1 MLFVAIRQMLVR
13 GKQTLTTLSGI
24 VLGTA
29 AFIII
34 SGVLLG
40 FRGYLIDQLINADC
54 HVRISPRQEIIQPN
68 SMDDLFPGEN
78 VFWLS
83 PPSGKRGST
92 HLNNASL
99 WYERLDQDKEVEA
112 YSPQVS
118 GRIFLFSGSNQE
130 AGKIIGIIPSRQV
143 QITPLADYITEGSV
157 ESLSAGNRIVLGDG
171 LAKLLGLGVN
181 KTVWVTSGLQEKTPF
196 RISGIFRSGN
206 KALDDS
212 VAYGLLSEIQLLTGQ
227 SGMITD
233 IAVRLKDVNR
243 SLSKAEEWRTM
254 GDEKVLSWQ
263 EANTSFFAIFKL
275 QDAIRYSMTAAILTV
290 AGFGIYNILNVIIN
304 QKKREIAI
312 LRSIGYRPN
321 EVLMIFLMQG
331 VILGVIGGVLGMLIG
346 FLICLRIESLPFT
359 NPLFSAG
366 ASTMVI
372 SFAPSIYL
380 QAFAQSMVA
389 TLIASWIPARS
400 AGKLSPIEI
409 IRGE

>member
-1 MLFVAIRQMLVR
+1 MLFIALRQMLVR

-54 HVRISPRQEIIQPN
+54 HVRISPRQEIIQAN
-68 SMDDLFPGEN
+68 SMDDLFPNEN

-92 HLNNASL
+92 HLNQASL
-99 WYERLDQDKEVEA
+99 WYERLDLDPEVEA

-118 GRIFLFSGSNQE
+118 GRIFLYSGSNQE
-130 AGKIIGIIPSRQV
+130 AGKIIGIIPSRQIL
-143 QITPLADYITEGSV
+143 ITPLADYITEGSV
-157 ESLSAGNRIVLGDG
+157 ESLAAGNRLILGDG
-171 LAKLLGLGVN
+171 LSKLLGLGLN
-181 KTVWVTSGLQEKTPF
+181 KTVWITAGLQERTPF

-212 VAYGLLSEIQLLTGQ
+212 IAYGLLSEVQQLTGQ

-243 SLSKAEEWRTM
+243 SILKAEEWR
-254 GDEKVLSWQ
+254 GLGEDKVLSWQ
-263 EANTSFFAIFKL
+263 EANSSFFAIFKL
-275 QDAIRYSMTAAILTV
+275 QDAIRYSMTAAILVV

-312 LRSIGYRPN
+312 LRSIGFRPK

-331 VILGVIGGVLGMLIG
+331 MILGVVGGIIGLIVG
-346 FLICLRIESLPFT
+346 FLVCLRIESLPFS

-366 ASTMVI
+366 AGSMVV
-372 SFAPSIYL
+372 SFAPAIYF
-380 QAFAQSMVA
+380 QAFLQSMVA

>member
-312 LRSIGYRPN
+312 LRSIGYKPN
-321 EVLMIFLMQG
+321 EVLLIFLMQG

-380 QAFAQSMVA
+380 QAFAQSMIA

>member
-1 MLFVAIRQMLVR
+1 MLFIALRQMLAR
-13 GKQTLTTLSGI
+13 GKQTITTLSGI

-40 FRGYLIDQLINADC
+40 FRRYLIDQLINADC
-54 HVRISPRQEIIQPN
+54 HVRISPRQEIIRAD
-68 SMDDLFPGEN
+68 SMDDLFPKEN

-92 HLNNASL
+92 HLNQASL
-99 WYERLDQDKEVEA
+99 WYERLDRDPEVEA

-118 GRIFLFSGSNQE
+118 GRIFLYSGSNQE
-130 AGKIIGIIPSRQV
+130 AGKIIGIIPSRQIL
-143 QITPLADYITEGSV
+143 ITPLAEYITEGSV
-157 ESLSAGNRIVLGDG
+157 ESLSAGNRLILGDG
-171 LAKLLGLGVN
+171 LAKLLGLGVD
-181 KTVWVTSGLQEKTPF
+181 KTVWITAGLQERTPF

-212 VAYGLLSEIQLLTGQ
+212 IAYGLLSEVQQLTGQ

-243 SLSKAEEWRTM
+243 SIQKAEEWKTL
-254 GDEKVLSWQ
+254 GDEKILSWQ
-263 EANTSFFAIFKL
+263 EANSSFFAIFKL
-275 QDAIRYSMTAAILTV
+275 QDAIRYSMTAAILIV

-312 LRSIGYRPN
+312 LRSIGFRPK
-321 EVLMIFLMQG
+321 EVLTIFLMQG
-331 VILGVIGGVLGMLIG
+331 LILGFIGGVIGLIVG
-346 FLICLRIESLPFT
+346 FLVCLRIESLPFT

-366 ASTMVI
+366 ASSMVV
-372 SFAPSIYL
+372 SFAPSIYF
-380 QAFAQSMVA
+380 QAFLQSMVA

>member
-1 MLFVAIRQMLVR
+1 MLFIALRQMLVR

-54 HVRISPRQEIIQPN
+54 HVRISPRQEIIQAN

-92 HLNNASL
+92 HLNQASL
-99 WYERLDQDKEVEA
+99 WYERLDRDPEVKA

-118 GRIFLFSGSNQE
+118 GRIFLYSGSNQE
-130 AGKIIGIIPSRQV
+130 AGKIVGIIPSRQI
-143 QITPLADYITEGSV
+143 QITPLAEYITEGSV
-157 ESLSAGNRIVLGDG
+157 ESLSAGNRLILGDG
-171 LAKLLGLGVN
+171 LAKLLGLGLN
-181 KTVWVTSGLQEKTPF
+181 KTVWITAGLQQKTPF

-212 VAYGLLSEIQLLTGQ
+212 IAYGLLSEVQQLTGQ

-243 SLSKAEEWRTM
+243 SIQKAEDWKSFGE
-254 GDEKVLSWQ
+254 DKILSWQ
-263 EANTSFFAIFKL
+263 EANSSFFAIFKL
-275 QDAIRYSMTAAILTV
+275 QDAIRYSMTAAILVV

-312 LRSIGYRPN
+312 LRSIGFRPK

-331 VILGVIGGVLGMLIG
+331 VILGIAGGIIGLIVG

-359 NPLFSAG
+359 NPLFSSG
-366 ASTMVI
+366 ANTMVV
-372 SFAPSIYL
+372 SFAPSIYF
-380 QAFAQSMVA
+380 QAFLQSMVA

>member
-1 MLFVAIRQMLVR
+1 MFFISLRQMSAR
-13 GKQTLTTLSGI
+13 GKQTLTTLFGI

-40 FRGYLIDQLINADC
+40 FRGYLVDQLINADC
-54 HVRISPRQEIIQPN
+54 HVRVSSRQEIIRSD
-68 SMDDLFPGEN
+68 SMDDLFPNEN

-83 PPSGKRGST
+83 PPSGKRGSS
-92 HLNNASL
+92 HLATATL
-99 WYERLDQDKEVEA
+99 WYERLEADSEVQA

-118 GRIFLFSGSNQE
+118 GRIFLFSGANRE
-130 AGKIIGIIPSRQV
+130 AGKIIGIVPNRQI
-143 QITPLADYITEGSV
+143 QITPLSDYIIEGSV
-157 ESLSAGNRIVLGDG
+157 ESLSAGNRIVLGEG
-171 LAKLLGLGVN
+171 LAQLLGLRLN
-181 KTVWVTSGLQEKTPF
+181 KTVWITAGQREKTPF

-206 KALDDS
+206 KALDDG
-212 VAYGLLSEIQLLTGQ
+212 VAYGLLSEVQQLTDQ
-227 SGMITD
+227 SGRITD

-243 SLSKAEEWRTM
+243 SLQKADEWRQFGEDKIT
-254 GDEKVLSWQ
+254 SWQ
-263 EANTSFFAIFKL
+263 EANSSFFAIFKL

-312 LRSIGYRPN
+312 LRSIGYRPGD
-321 EVLMIFLMQG
+321 VLLIFLLQG
-331 VILGVIGGVLGMLIG
+331 IVLGVAGGLFGLLLG
-346 FLICLRIESLPFT
+346 FLICLRIESMPFT

-366 ASTMVI
+366 GGTMVV
-372 SFAPSIYL
+372 SFAPSIYV
-380 QAFAQSMVA
+380 QAFLQSLAA
-389 TLIASWIPARS
+389 TIIASVIPARY

>member
-1 MLFVAIRQMLVR
+1 MLFIAVRQMLVR

-99 WYERLDQDKEVEA
+99 WYERLDRDKEVEA

-312 LRSIGYRPN
+312 LRSIGYKPN
-321 EVLMIFLMQG
+321 EVLLIFLMQG
-331 VILGVIGGVLGMLIG
+331 VILGVIGGILGMLIG

>member
-1 MLFVAIRQMLVR
+1 MLFIALRQMLVR

-54 HVRISPRQEIIQPN
+54 HVRISPRQEIIQAN
-68 SMDDLFPGEN
+68 SMDDLFPNEN

-83 PPSGKRGST
+83 PPSGKRGSN
-92 HLNNASL
+92 HLNQASL
-99 WYERLDQDKEVEA
+99 WYERLDRDPAVEA

-118 GRIFLFSGSNQE
+118 GRIFLYSGSNQE
-130 AGKIIGIIPSRQV
+130 AGKIIGIIPSRQI
-143 QITPLADYITEGSV
+143 QITPLAEYITEGSV
-157 ESLSAGNRIVLGDG
+157 ESLAAGNRLILGDG
-171 LAKLLGLGVN
+171 LAKLLGLGLN
-181 KTVWVTSGLQEKTPF
+181 KTVWITAGLQERTPF

-212 VAYGLLSEIQLLTGQ
+212 IAYGLLSEVQQLTGQ

-233 IAVRLKDVNR
+233 IAVRLKDVNQ
-243 SLSKAEEWRTM
+243 SMQKAEAWKKL
-254 GDEKVLSWQ
+254 GDEKILSWQ
-263 EANTSFFAIFKL
+263 EANSSFFAIFKL
-275 QDAIRYSMTAAILTV
+275 QDAIRYSMTAAILVV

-312 LRSIGYRPN
+312 LRSIGFRPK

-331 VILGVIGGVLGMLIG
+331 VILGVVGGIIGLIVG
-346 FLICLRIESLPFT
+346 FLICLRIESIPFT

-366 ASTMVI
+366 ASSMVV
-372 SFAPSIYL
+372 SFAPSIYF
-380 QAFAQSMVA
+380 QAFLQSMVA

>member
-1 MLFVAIRQMLVR
+1 MLFIAIRQMFAR

-40 FRGYLIDQLINADC
+40 FRGYLVDQLINADC
-54 HVRISPRQEIIQPN
+54 HVRISPRQEIIQPD

-92 HLNNASL
+92 YLNKATL
-99 WYERLDQDKEVEA
+99 WYERLEQDKDVEA

-118 GRIFLFSGSNQE
+118 GRVFLFSGSNHE
-130 AGKIIGIIPSRQV
+130 TGKVIGIIPSRQIR
-143 QITPLADYITEGSV
+143 ITPLADYVTEGSV

-171 LAKLLGLGVN
+171 LAKLLGLGLG
-181 KTVWVTSGLQEKTPF
+181 KTVWVSSGFQEKTPF

-212 VAYGLLSEIQLLTGQ
+212 VAYGLLSEVQLLTAQ
-227 SGMITD
+227 PGMITD
-233 IAVRLKDVNR
+233 IAVRLKDVN
-243 SLSKAEEWRTM
+243 LSFQKAEEWKKM

-321 EVLMIFLMQG
+321 EVLMIFLLQG
-331 VILGVIGGVLGMLIG
+331 VILGVSGGVIGLLVG
-346 FLICLRIESLPFT
+346 FLICLRIETLPFT
-359 NPLFSAG
+359 NPLFSAK
-366 ASTMVI
+366 ASTMVV
-372 SFAPSIYL
+372 SFAPAIYA
-380 QAFAQSMVA
+380 QAFAQSMFA

>member
-1 MLFVAIRQMLVR
+1 MWFIAIRQMLVR

-40 FRGYLIDQLINADC
+40 FRGYLVDQLINSDC
-54 HVRISPRQEIIQPN
+54 HIRISSRQEIIQPN

-78 VFWLS
+78 VFWIS
-83 PPSGKRGST
+83 PPSGKRGSN

-99 WYERLDQDKEVEA
+99 WYERLEQDKEVEA

-130 AGKIIGIIPSRQV
+130 AGKIIGIIPSRQTL
-143 QITPLADYITEGSV
+143 ITPLADYITEGSV

-171 LAKLLGLGVN
+171 LAKLLGLGLN
-181 KTVWVTSGLQEKTPF
+181 KTIWLTSGLQEKTPF

-206 KALDDS
+206 KALDDGI
-212 VAYGLLSEIQLLTGQ
+212 AYGLLSEVQLLTAQ

-243 SLSKAEEWRTM
+243 SLQKAGEWKSIS
-254 GDEKVLSWQ
+254 DDKILSWE
-263 EANTSFFAIFKL
+263 EANSNFFAIFKL

-290 AGFGIYNILNVIIN
+290 VGFGIYNILNVIIN

-321 EVLMIFLMQG
+321 EVLTIFLLQG
-331 VILGVIGGVLGMLIG
+331 LILGISGGLIG
-346 FLICLRIESLPFT
+346 LLLGFLVCLRIESLPFT

-366 ASTMVI
+366 AGNMVI
-372 SFAPSIYL
+372 SFAPAIYI
-380 QAFAQSMVA
+380 QAFIQSMTA

>member
-1 MLFVAIRQMLVR
+1 MLFIAIRQMLVR

-40 FRGYLIDQLINADC
+40 FRGYLVDQLINADC

-92 HLNNASL
+92 HLSKASL
-99 WYERLDQDKEVEA
+99 WYERLDRDQEVQA

-118 GRIFLFSGSNQE
+118 GRVFLFSGSNQE
-130 AGKIIGIIPSRQV
+130 TGKIIGIIPSRQIQV
-143 QITPLADYITEGSV
+143 TPLSDYITEGSV
-157 ESLSAGNRIVLGDG
+157 ESLSAGNRIILGDG
-171 LAKLLGLGVN
+171 LAKLLGLGLN
-181 KTVWVTSGLQEKTPF
+181 KTVWVSSGFQDKTPF
-196 RISGIFRSGN
+196 RIAGIFRSGN

-212 VAYGLLSEIQLLTGQ
+212 VAYGLLSEVQLLTAQ
-227 SGMITD
+227 SGMVTD
-233 IAVRLKDVNR
+233 IAVRLKDVNL
-243 SLSKAEEWRTM
+243 SLQKAEEWRNT
-254 GDEKVLSWQ
+254 GDERVVSWQ

-275 QDAIRYSMTAAILTV
+275 QDAIRYSMTAAILIV

-321 EVLMIFLMQG
+321 EVLMIFLLQG
-331 VILGVIGGVLGMLIG
+331 LILGFSGGIIGLLIG
-346 FLICLRIESLPFT
+346 FVACVRIETLPFT
-359 NPLFSAG
+359 NPLFSAK
-366 ASTMVI
+366 AATMVV
-372 SFAPSIYL
+372 SFASAIYV
-380 QAFAQSMVA
+380 QAFAQSMFA

>member
-1 MLFVAIRQMLVR
+1 MLFIAIRQMLVR

-40 FRGYLIDQLINADC
+40 FRGYLVDQLINADC
-54 HVRISPRQEIIQPN
+54 HVRISPRQEIIQPD

-92 HLNNASL
+92 HLNKASL
-99 WYERLDQDKEVEA
+99 WYERLDRDKEVQA

-118 GRIFLFSGSNQE
+118 GRVFLFSGSNQE
-130 AGKIIGIIPSRQV
+130 TGKIIGIIPSRQIQV
-143 QITPLADYITEGSV
+143 TPLADYITEGSV
-157 ESLSAGNRIVLGDG
+157 ESLSAGNRIILGDG
-171 LAKLLGLGVN
+171 LAKFLGLGLN
-181 KTVWVTSGLQEKTPF
+181 KTVWISSGYQDKTPF
-196 RISGIFRSGN
+196 RIAGIFRSGN

-212 VAYGLLSEIQLLTGQ
+212 IAYGLLSEVQLLTAQ
-227 SGMITD
+227 SGMVTD
-233 IAVRLKDVNR
+233 IAVRLKDVNL
-243 SLSKAEEWRTM
+243 SLQKAEEWRNM

-321 EVLMIFLMQG
+321 EVLMIFLLQG
-331 VILGVIGGVLGMLIG
+331 LILGLSGGIIGLLIG
-346 FLICLRIESLPFT
+346 FLACIRIETLPFT
-359 NPLFSAG
+359 NPLFSAKTT
-366 ASTMVI
+366 TMVV
-372 SFAPSIYL
+372 SFAPAIYL

>member
-1 MLFVAIRQMLVR
+1 MLFIAVRQMLVR
-13 GKQTLTTLSGI
+13 GKQTITTLSGI
-24 VLGTA
+24 ILGTA

-54 HVRISPRQEIIQPN
+54 HVRISPRQEIILPN
-68 SMDDLFPGEN
+68 SMDDLFPDEN

-99 WYERLDQDKEVEA
+99 WYERLEQDKEVQA

-118 GRIFLFSGSNQE
+118 GRIFLFSGANQE
-130 AGKIIGIIPSRQV
+130 AGKIIGIIPSKQIL
-143 QITPLADYITEGSV
+143 ITPLADYITEGSV
-157 ESLSAGNRIVLGDG
+157 ESLSAGNRIILGDG
-171 LAKLLGLGVN
+171 LAKLLGLGLD

-212 VAYGLLSEIQLLTGQ
+212 VAYGLLSEIQLLTAQ

-243 SLSKAEEWRTM
+243 SLAKAEEWRGL

-263 EANTSFFAIFKL
+263 EANSSFFAIFKL

-321 EVLMIFLMQG
+321 EVLMIFLLQG
-331 VILGVIGGVLGMLIG
+331 LILGISGGLIGLLIG

-366 ASTMVI
+366 AGTMVI
-372 SFAPSIYL
+372 SFAPTIYL
-380 QAFAQSMVA
+380 QAFLQSMVA

>member
-1 MLFVAIRQMLVR
+1 MLFIAIRQMLVR

-40 FRGYLIDQLINADC
+40 FRGYLVDQLINADC
-54 HVRISPRQEIIQPN
+54 HVRISPRQEIIQAN

-83 PPSGKRGST
+83 PPSGKRGSA
-92 HLNNASL
+92 HLSKASL
-99 WYERLDQDKEVEA
+99 WYERLDRDKEVQA

-118 GRIFLFSGSNQE
+118 GRVFLFSGSNQE
-130 AGKIIGIIPSRQV
+130 AGKIIGIIPSRQIQV
-143 QITPLADYITEGSV
+143 TPLADYITEGSV
-157 ESLSAGNRIVLGDG
+157 ESLSAGNRIILGDG
-171 LAKLLGLGVN
+171 LAKLLGLGLN
-181 KTVWVTSGLQEKTPF
+181 KTVWISSGYQGKTPF
-196 RISGIFRSGN
+196 RIAGIFRSGN

-212 VAYGLLSEIQLLTGQ
+212 IAYGLLSEVQLLTAQ
-227 SGMITD
+227 PGMVTD
-233 IAVRLKDVNR
+233 IAVRLKDVNL
-243 SLSKAEEWRTM
+243 SLQKAEEWRNT
-254 GDEKVLSWQ
+254 GDEKVVSWQ

-321 EVLMIFLMQG
+321 EVLMIFLLQG
-331 VILGVIGGVLGMLIG
+331 LILGLSGGIIGLLIG
-346 FLICLRIESLPFT
+346 FLACIRIETLPFT
-359 NPLFSAG
+359 NPLFSAK
-366 ASTMVI
+366 ATTMVI
-372 SFAPSIYL
+372 SFAPAIYL
-380 QAFAQSMVA
+380 QAFVQSMVA

>member
-1 MLFVAIRQMLVR
+1 MLFIAIRQMLVR
-13 GKQTLTTLSGI
+13 GKQTITTLSGI

-40 FRGYLIDQLINADC
+40 FRGYLVDQLINADC
-54 HVRISPRQEIIQPN
+54 HVRISPRQEIILPT

-92 HLNNASL
+92 HLNNATL
-99 WYERLDQDKEVEA
+99 WYERLEQDKEVQA

-118 GRIFLFSGSNQE
+118 GRIFLFSGANQE
-130 AGKIIGIIPSRQV
+130 SGKIIGIIPSKQIL
-143 QITPLADYITEGSV
+143 ITPLADYITEGSV
-157 ESLSAGNRIVLGDG
+157 DSLSAGNRIVLGDG
-171 LAKLLGLGVN
+171 LAKLLGLGLN

-243 SLSKAEEWRTM
+243 SLSKAEEWRSF

-263 EANTSFFAIFKL
+263 EANSSFFAIFKL

-312 LRSIGYRPN
+312 LRSIGYRPK
-321 EVLMIFLMQG
+321 EVLMIFLLQG
-331 VILGVIGGVLGMLIG
+331 LILGITGGIIGLLVG
-346 FLICLRIESLPFT
+346 FLVCLRIESLPFT

-366 ASTMVI
+366 AGTMVI
-372 SFAPSIYL
+372 SFAPTIYL
-380 QAFAQSMVA
+380 QAFLQSMVA

>member
-1 MLFVAIRQMLVR
+1 MLFIAIRQMLVR

-331 VILGVIGGVLGMLIG
+331 VILGVIGGLLGMLIG